1 MVFSHGDIYSVF
13 ISVDFILRGSD
24 LNNYEIGER
33 LFPKGMLVKTKQS
46 VHFSIGKDFFLKDE
60 S

>member
-13 ISVDFILRGSD
+13 ISVDFILLGSD

-33 LFPKGMLVKTKQS
+33 LFPKRMLVKTKQS

>member
-1 MVFSHGDIYSVF
+1 MVFSHGGIYSVF
-13 ISVDFILRGSD
+13 ISVDIILLGSD

-46 VHFSIGKDFFLKDE
+46 VHFSTGKDFFKR
-60 S
+60 